1 MALKNKIGPIT
12 AVVVA
17 AAAVT
22 WMVIGGN
29 GITVSP
35 TDTDTHSQ
43 NTTTPSAGFPQTNQS
58 VDNPS
63 NKSQVAYPVQATTLT
78 AQVIEM
84 HLPLSGS
91 TMAEDTLQLMN
102 SYPGR
107 VTKRAV
113 EQGQF
118 VEQGETIVQIDTR
131 TLALQLEQASLLVKQ
146 KQLELDGI
154 KKLNLTN
161 LSSKVNVA
169 QAETDLASAKAT
181 ERALQVDVE
190 NANVT
195 APFSGVLNSLEV
207 QEGQVL
213 AAGASIGHLVS
224 VNPIKIS
231 VNVPQNKIQ
240 HIDLGTQGSILLES
254 GYETEGFVS
263 YISAVA
269 DTSSRTVRV
278 EMEVANPDNRI
289 AAGLT
294 AKVDFLLDMQR
305 AHPLSPA
312 LLTLDDAG
320 NTAIKTIDID
330 NQVVIVPVEI
340 IKSER
345 AQVWVRGLP
354 DNVNII
360 TVGQGF
366 VSAGD
371 LVKAHYTR

>member
-1 MALKNKIGPIT
+1 MALKHKIGPIT

-17 AAAVT
+17 AVAVS
-22 WMVIGGN
+22 WMMIGGN

-35 TDTDTHSQ
+35 SDDQHQ
-43 NTTTPSAGFPQTNQS
+43 NKTAPSSGYSTTSS
-58 VDNPS
+58 SIDNTS
-63 NKSQVAYPVQATTLT
+63 DKNQVAYPVQAKTLT
-78 AQVIEM
+78 ADLIEM
-84 HLPLSGS
+84 HLPLTGS
-91 TMAEDTLQLMN
+91 TMAADTLQLMN
-102 SYPGR
+102 SYAGR
-107 VTKRAV
+107 VIKRAV

-118 VEQGETIVQIDTR
+118 VEQGKTIIQIDTR

-169 QAETDLASAKAT
+169 QAETELASAKAT
-181 ERALQVDVE
+181 ERALQVDFE
-190 NANVT
+190 NADVT

-231 VNVPQNKIQ
+231 VKVPQNKIQ
-240 HIDLGTQGSILLES
+240 HIDLGTQGSVVLES
-254 GYETEGFVS
+254 GYEAEGFVS

-305 AHPLSPA
+305 AHSLSPA

-320 NTAIKTIDID
+320 NTAIKTIDL
-330 NQVVIVPVEI
+330 NNEVVIMPVEI

-345 AQVWVRGLP
+345 EQVWVRGLP

-371 LVKAHYTR
+371 LVKAHYSR